1 MHPANFDY
9 HRASTIDE
17 AESLW
22 KDNPDSSFLA
32 GGHSLIPAM
41 KLRLSEPGTLIDISG
56 IDDLKGISKNGDSI
70 HIGALAT
77 HSEVAASDAVADGC
91 QALADAA
98 GMIGDPQVR
107 NRGTI
112 GGNVAHAD
120 PASDYPGILVALGA
134 TINVRGSSGDRS
146 IAAEDFFTGLFETGL
161 NDGEIVTGVD
171 VPVLGSGTGAA
182 YAKFFNPASRYAVV
196 GVGAVVTKSDDSGDS
211 CRIGVT
217 GAAAHAFRASAAE
230 DALNGSDLSDDAIAA
245 AAGKVADG
253 QEMLSDLAASADY
266 RAHLCGVIAKRAISE
281 AASRA

>member
-22 KDNPDSSFLA
+22 KDNADSSFLA

-56 IDDLKGISKNGDSI
+56 IDDLKRISKNGDSI
-70 HIGALAT
+70 HIGALTT
-77 HSEVAASDAVADGC
+77 HSEVAASDIVADGC

-120 PASDYPGILVALGA
+120 PASDYPGILMALGA
-134 TINVRGSSGDRS
+134 TIVTSSRS
-146 IAAEDFFTGLFETGL
+146 ISVEDFFTGLFETAL
-161 NDGEIVTGVD
+161 NEGEIVTGVD
-171 VPVLGSGTGAA
+171 VPALGSGSGAA

-196 GVGAVVTKSDDSGDS
+196 GVGAVVTKSGNSCES

-230 DALNGSDLSDDAIAA
+230 EALSGSDLGDEAVSAA
-245 AAGKVADG
+245 ASKVADG
-253 QEMLSDLAASADY
+253 QEMLNDLAASEDY
-266 RAHLCGVIAKRAISE
+266 RTHLCGVMAKRAISK
-281 AASRA
+281 ATSRV